1 MTTKCPKCQHE
12 NPENTNYCGKC
23 AADLQP
29 EVDVTKP
36 YDKIIDIPVI
46 RLSKGTVFAN
56 RYEVIEELGQGGMGK
71 VYRVKDQKINEEV
84 ALKLIRPEIALDKK
98 TIERFSNE
106 LKIARKITHKNVCRM
121 YDINEEKDKHY
132 ITMEYVPGE
141 DLKSFIRRSGQLGI
155 SSTIKIAIQIC
166 EGLAEAHHLGIVHR
180 DLKPQNIMIN
190 EDGSAFIMDF
200 GIARSLKDSGL
211 TQTGIIMGSPHY
223 MSPEQI
229 EERDIDQR
237 SDIYSF
243 GIILYEMLTGDLPFK
258 GETPISIGIKKK
270 TEIPIDPR
278 TLNPQIQESLSLLIL
293 KCMDR
298 DRQRRYQTIE
308 SVTADFKT
316 IQSELSSTVTLK
328 SPGFKKKKF
337 WLNPKNKFLWIAA
350 AAAVTA
356 FVVFMALSTR
366 QGSFRSQRQYENMVL
381 LDVVTGEFQ
390 NMEDDLI
397 DYLFLRSLSAATDLN
412 VIVDNDYFYYKK
424 RTEAAD
430 IKIKSPLISVQCQ
443 VSSTVTGLE
452 FFLVVKNMNETA
464 RQKFECR
471 GPLDLLS
478 DKIDQMLQF
487 ISEKTDGL
495 IGPIEGDRTFAQ
507 ICTPNYD
514 ALMHFLRG
522 EKAWS
527 KLDSETAQGEFR
539 SAIENDPD
547 FSLARLKYADVLN
560 FRNYR
565 NEAAENLELAEAK
578 KERLIKYDI
587 LRLNVLKAR
596 IEDKKSEERQYLG
609 RLKEAFPLV
618 KEYHYEYAESYFHV
632 GNPREAIKHYS
643 VALELD
649 PLYSVAYNHLAFCY
663 SWLGEHNS
671 AIQHFT
677 RYVELD
683 NTANSYD
690 SLATGYMFSGQY
702 DRAIEELD
710 KGKEFKPIP
719 DYLYGNIARN
729 YVLKGALS
737 KAEENL
743 QEQTFIADRESV
755 KNNIAFNKAY
765 IEYVRGNLDKT
776 IKELIPV
783 REFYSQDL
791 FQQRVDESPNLPFW
805 LEGVAA
811 AKNGNRDRLMGMI
824 AVFGE
829 RISNKNVNATNYFP
843 VYKFYLHLKI
853 LEGVAKR
860 DETLVLTTIEEGIRI
875 KEKMGYWSSMF
886 NLPYFFNLFAEALLA
901 IDRPDD
907 ALLLLNE
914 AVLYNP
920 NHAAVRLSLAKVYL
934 QQGQTEMAKTEYT
947 KLVELLSDADEDF
960 FLMLELKKIKNFF

>member
-1 MTTKCPKCQHE
+1 MPTKCPKCQYE

-23 AADLQP
+23 AADLQS

-36 YDKIIDIPVI
+36 YNKIIDIPVI
-46 RLSKGTVFAN
+46 QLSQGTVFAN
-56 RYEVIEELGQGGMGK
+56 RYMVIEELGQGGMGK

-84 ALKLIRPEIALDKK
+84 ALKLIRPEIAMDKK

-121 YDINEEKDKHY
+121 YDINEEKDTHY

-155 SSTIKIAIQIC
+155 SATIKIVIQIC

-180 DLKPQNIMIN
+180 DLKPQNIIIN
-190 EDGSAFIMDF
+190 EEGNASILDF

-211 TQTGIIMGSPHY
+211 TQTGSIMGTPHY

-229 EERDIDQR
+229 EDGSVDQR
-237 SDIYSF
+237 SDIYSL

-258 GETPISIGIKKK
+258 GDTAISIGIKKK
-270 TEIPIDPR
+270 TEVPKDPR
-278 TLNPQIQESLSLLIL
+278 ILNPQILESLSLLIL

-298 DRQRRYQTIE
+298 DRKSRYQTIE
-308 SVTADFKT
+308 SVSEDLKT
-316 IQSELSSTVTLK
+316 IQSELSTTVSLK
-328 SPGFKKKKF
+328 SSAFKKKKF
-337 WLNPKNKFLWIAA
+337 WPIPKNKFLWIAA
-350 AAAVTA
+350 AVAATA
-356 FVVFMALSTR
+356 FVIFMALSTR
-366 QGSFRSQRQYENMVL
+366 QGSFSSQDQYENMVL
-381 LDVVTGEFQ
+381 VDVVTDEFQ
-390 NMEDDLI
+390 NMEDNFI
-397 DYLFLRSLSAATDLN
+397 EFLFLRSLSAATDLS
-412 VIVDNDYFYYKK
+412 VLVDNDYYYYKE
-424 RTEAAD
+424 RTEAAEV
-430 IKIKSPLISVQCQ
+430 KIKSPLISVQCH

-452 FFLVVKNMNETA
+452 FFLTVKKSNETA
-464 RQKFECR
+464 RQKFECK
-471 GPLDLLS
+471 GPYDLIS
-478 DKIDQMLQF
+478 DKIDKILQF

-527 KLDSETAQGEFR
+527 KLDSDTAQSEYKN
-539 SAIENDPD
+539 AIENDPD
-547 FSLARLKYADVLN
+547 FSLARLMYADVLN

-578 KERLIKYDI
+578 KERLIGYDI
-587 LRLNVLKAR
+587 LKLNARKAR
-596 IEDKKSEERQYLG
+596 IEDNIIEGRQYLG

-618 KEYHYEYAESYFHV
+618 RESHYEYAESYFHV

-643 VALELD
+643 AALEID
-649 PLYSVAYNHLAFCY
+649 PSYSVAYNHLAFCY
-663 SWLGEHNS
+663 SWLGEHIS
-671 AIQHFT
+671 SIEHFA
-677 RYVELD
+677 RYVQLD
-683 NTANSYD
+683 KTANSYD
-690 SLATGYMFSGQY
+690 SLASGYMFAGEY
-702 DRAIEELD
+702 DRAIKELNN
-710 KGKEFKPIP
+710 GKEFEAFP

-729 YVLKGALS
+729 YILKGALL

-743 QEQTFIADRESV
+743 HEQTLMVNRESA
-755 KNNIAFNKAY
+755 KINIAFYKAY
-765 IEYVRGNLDKT
+765 IESVRGNLDKT
-776 IKELIPV
+776 IRELKPV

-791 FQQRVDESPNLPFW
+791 FQHRVDDSPNLSFW
-805 LEGVAA
+805 LEGVVA
-811 AKNGNRDRLMGMI
+811 AKNGNRDKLMEMI

-829 RISNKNVNATNYFP
+829 RISNKDVNATNYFP
-843 VYKFYLHLKI
+843 VYKYYLHLKI
-853 LEGVAKR
+853 LEGLTKR
-860 DETLVLTTIEEGIRI
+860 DENLVMSTIEEGIRI

-886 NLPYFFNLFAEALLA
+886 DLPYFFNLFAEALLA
-901 IDRPDD
+901 INRTDD
-907 ALLLLNE
+907 ALPLLNE

-920 NHAAVRLSLAKVYL
+920 NHAAVRLSLVKVYL

-960 FLMLELKKIKNFF
+960 SLMLELKKIKNFF

>member
-1 MTTKCPKCQHE
+1 MPTTCPKCQHE

-23 AADLQP
+23 AEALNS
-29 EVDVTKP
+29 EYDVTKP
-36 YDKIIDIPVI
+36 YNKIIDIPGI
-46 RLSKGTVFAN
+46 QLSKGTEFAN
-56 RYEVIEELGQGGMGK
+56 RYVVIEELGKGGMGK

-121 YDINEEKDKHY
+121 YDINEEKDTHY

-141 DLKSFIRRSGQLGI
+141 DLKSFIRRSGQLDI
-155 SSTIKIAIQIC
+155 SSTSKIAQQIC
-166 EGLAEAHHLGIVHR
+166 EGLAEAHNLGIVHR

-190 EDGSAFIMDF
+190 EAGNAFIMDF

-211 TQTGIIMGSPHY
+211 TQTGTIMGSPHY

-229 EERDIDQR
+229 EEKGVDQR
-237 SDIYSF
+237 SDIYSL

-258 GETPISIGIKKK
+258 GDTPISIGIKKK
-270 TEIPIDPR
+270 SEVPIDPR
-278 TLNPQIQESLSLLIL
+278 ILNSQIPKSLSLLIL

-298 DRQRRYQTIE
+298 DRIKRYQTIE
-308 SVTADFKT
+308 SVIGDLKT
-316 IQSELSSTVTLK
+316 IQSELSTTVKVK
-328 SPGFKKKKF
+328 SSAFKKKKHLF
-337 WLNPKNKFLWIAA
+337 IPKNKFLWIAA
-350 AAAVTA
+350 SAIVLALVVIIA
-356 FVVFMALSTR
+356 FFVRQRSFPSLS
-366 QGSFRSQRQYENMVL
+366 QYENMVL
-381 LDVVTGEFQ
+381 LDVVTYELQ
-390 NMEDDLI
+390 NIEDDFI
-397 DYLFLRSLSAATDLN
+397 DYIFLRSLSAATDLN
-412 VIVDNDYFYYKK
+412 VLVENDFTYYKK
-424 RTEAAD
+424 RTED
-430 IKIKSPLISVQCQ
+430 TEIKIKRPLISVQCQ
-443 VSSTVTGLE
+443 VSSAVTGLE
-452 FFLVVKNMNETA
+452 FFLVVKNMNDRA
-464 RQKFECR
+464 RQTFECK
-471 GPLDLLS
+471 GPYDLIS
-478 DKIDQMLQF
+478 DKIDQILQF

-527 KLDSETAQGEFR
+527 KLDSETAQFEFH

-565 NEAAENLELAEAK
+565 NEAAESLELAEAK
-578 KERLIKYDI
+578 KERLIRYDI

-596 IEDKKSEERQYLG
+596 IKDNKSEERQYLG

-649 PLYSVAYNHLAFCY
+649 PLYSIAYNHLAFCS
-663 SWLGEHNS
+663 SWLGEHDS
-671 AIQHFT
+671 AMQNFT

-683 NTANSYD
+683 NTANAYD
-690 SLATGYMFSGQY
+690 SLATGYMFAGLY
-702 DRAIEELD
+702 DRAIEELN

-737 KAEENL
+737 KADENL
-743 QEQTFIADRESV
+743 QEQVLMVDRQNV
-755 KNNIAFNKAY
+755 KNNIVFNKAY
-765 IEYVRGNLDKT
+765 IEYVRGHLDKA
-776 IKELIPV
+776 IKELKPV

-791 FQQRVDESPNLPFW
+791 YRHRVDESPNLPFW
-805 LEGVAA
+805 LEGVVA
-811 AKNGNRDRLMGMI
+811 AKNGNRGRLKEMI

-829 RISNKNVNATNYFP
+829 RISNKDVNATNYFP
-843 VYKFYLHLKI
+843 IYKFYLHLKI
-853 LEGVAKR
+853 LEGLAKR
-860 DETLVLTTIEEGIRI
+860 DESLVLTMIEEGTRI

-886 NLPYFFNLFAEALLA
+886 NLPYFFNVFAEALLA

-907 ALLLLNE
+907 ALPLLNE

-920 NHAAVRLSLAKVYL
+920 NHAAVRLSLAKMYL
-934 QQGQTEMAKTEYT
+934 QQGQTEMAKTEYA

-960 FLMLELKKIKNFF
+960 FLMQELKKIKNLL